1 DGELLRPLSWAYCA
15 RRPSQLRIAQR
26 RGDRVHPWR
35 HEGSDVRAES
45 ARSLANPTLKP
56 QRMAMINRFAFTFPL
71 ALVPFIFLLHPA
83 PMGAQSPARPVADDP
98 LEHLQW
104 RELGP
109 AVMGGR
115 IDDFAVLEKN
125 PDVIYVATASGGM
138 WRTTDG
144 AITWKPIFE
153 HVGPMSIGAV
163 AVSQSAPSI
172 VWAGTGEP
180 NNRNTSSWGA
190 GVFKSIDGG

>member
-1 DGELLRPLSWAYCA
+1 
-15 RRPSQLRIAQR
+15 
-26 RGDRVHPWR
+26 
-35 HEGSDVRAES
+35 
-45 ARSLANPTLKP
+45 
-56 QRMAMINRFAFTFPL
+56 MIKRFAFTFRL
-71 ALVPFIFLLHPA
+71 ALVPFIFLLPPA
-83 PMGAQSPARPVADDP
+83 PVGAQAPGRPVADDP

-109 AVMGGR
+109 AVIGGR
-115 IDDFAVLEKN
+115 IDDLAVVEKN
-125 PDVIYVATASGGM
+125 PDVIYVATASGGV

-153 HVGPMSIGAV
+153 HVGPMSIGAI
-163 AVSQSAPSI
+163 AVSQSDPSI

-190 GVFKSIDGG
+190 GVFKSTDGGDSGR